1 MSIIPASRLS
11 SSDLAM
17 LGNNTD
23 PAEHRPLPKGER
35 DARRAQLAAVNRSLG
50 RIGEQVSRLHR
61 PLLAMPPSLV
71 PHQFAS

>member
-1 MSIIPASRLS
+1 
-11 SSDLAM
+11 
-17 LGNNTD
+17 
-23 PAEHRPLPKGER
+23 LPKGER

-71 PHQFAS
+71 AHQFAS

>member
-11 SSDLAM
+11 SSDLAL

-23 PAEHRPLPKGER
+23 PANRRPLPQSER
-35 DARRAQLAAVNRSLG
+35 EARRAQLAAVNRSLG

-61 PLLAMPPSLV
+61 PLLAMPQSLA
-71 PHQFAS
+71 P